1 METIILDFSEFT
13 LLGSFSIIKNQ
24 EVIEAGTF
32 ERDKV
37 LELLNY
43 AKVQNVHIIGNC
55 PQNVKEEIIKYNYI
69 LV

>member
-43 AKVQNVHIIGNC
+43 KKVQNVHIIGNC
-55 PQNVKEEIIKYNYI
+55 PPNVKEEIIKYNYS